1 MIALHAS
8 QKNLFSV
15 EPLDKSGSLDFIEQ
29 AQIPEVLVRNALR
42 LRIVQGYQIEHEA
55 DRFRVGRRSLA
66 TRLVMS
72 SYRKLFTAGSEF
84 FKYLAKAFKLSSLS
98 PVMK

>member
-29 AQIPEVLVRNALR
+29 AQIPEVLVRNAL
-42 LRIVQGYQIEHEA
+42 LEII
-55 DRFRVGRRSLA
+55 DVGVEGNGDSHFLQCR
-66 TRLVMS
+66 
-72 SYRKLFTAGSEF
+72 G
-84 FKYLAKAFKLSSLS
+84 
-98 PVMK
+98 